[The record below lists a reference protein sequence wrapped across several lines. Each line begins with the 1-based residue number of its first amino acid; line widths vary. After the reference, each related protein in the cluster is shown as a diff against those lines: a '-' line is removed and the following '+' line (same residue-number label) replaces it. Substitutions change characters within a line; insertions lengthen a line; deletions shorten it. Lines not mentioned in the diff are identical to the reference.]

1 MLAPVKYATLL
12 EWVSFLNI
20 ERELESKEDEEEACR
35 GWGTRLLKEEP
46 SADLEWDDEHP
57 DVEDGAD
64 QLEGEGCFPAV
75 T

>member
-46 SADLEWDDEHP
+46 SADLE
-57 DVEDGAD
+57 
-64 QLEGEGCFPAV
+64 
-75 T
+75 